1 MAKISRDEYS
11 IFDLNTSN
19 IKYMNEL
26 EQLVP
31 IAGTTLSNLSK
42 IVTALERNVRSATGE
57 QDFTINRSLIKVNPE
72 TEIGSFRIVVEKQF
86 EKIVKEVIRNFEG
99 KSRLVGDSDYPLSS
113 AMQVSKG
120 VKIEYNTSAV
130 HGTTAQ
136 NEMLR
141 EADKAGGY
149 AEVLG
154 TIGKNKE
161 NMKAVLFAT
170 EAELANSSV
179 NALYRETFPNTI
191 KKSNAEMR
199 KRKLEEQEQVDK
211 EVQKYF
217 ADEKIAESKARKKEL
232 QDAEKEEK
240 RQRKLEDNWKKV
252 EMNSKKKEKSEEDE
266 EKKSKKEDGVLEP
279 SQLSG
284 RQILGKIGIG
294 ITILSTI
301 ASIARRI
308 LTNMV
313 KTVREASSDAVSSQT
328 MGLSYSALRRYRL
341 FEKAKNIKEDSSYR
355 AIQTLQ
361 SKFGLQDK
369 LDPEATKDISM
380 IGGKEVEDFVRL
392 SDRGDYWSEELFIKL
407 LDSAYGK
414 YNSGIDS
421 FDRKVGKAK
430 AGAELTER
438 LKSISPD
445 LAAMFEAWISDSASG
460 INKGRDI
467 STFEKWQNSV
477 NVMQAG
483 FGDEALYTEVGKAL
497 SEFGATLDSINQGVL
512 ISFTN
517 GLAKAIDK
525 LNNLKLG
532 TDADDR
538 VKINAENRSLNAK
551 ASRKYK
557 ALQEASETQLTDYLA
572 TNYGLEDLPDM
583 LDPNNAGFYADALY
597 NKKDVELL
605 YLIAARNVAKAKHR
619 MAQKEVDRSP
629 TEDIDYNE
637 LQLSSEQYEKDVVS
651 ATATM
656 VSNIEALLNHA
667 QGQTYTSGIDAN
679 GNPIT
684 ATFEFGTLASLL
696 KGKGAYSNPVLQSI
710 IKSALTTYSDMDFL
724 SNQGDFVT
732 KIAGYMG
739 YKVNSN
745 NAVKKEKAWESF
757 YKDAKEANAD
767 NSTLFGDNEE
777 WNNKVYQA
785 FVKYYRGHRQELEN
799 AYYEAEL
806 AKKSKEL
813 AGDAYVQSE
822 VIDTVLE
829 NIKGAKSL
837 GAGES
842 YDLSK
847 VSYSVANGSLNITIP
862 VTINGKQAST
872 INLQENLP
880 KLAGTDSKE
889 KTVNLSETVINAA
902 VTE

>member
-1 MAKISRDEYS
+1 MAKIIRDEYS

-19 IKYMNEL
+19 IKYLNEL

-42 IVTALERNVRSATGE
+42 IVAALERNVRSATGE

-86 EKIVKEVIRNFEG
+86 EKIVQEVIRNFEG
-99 KSRLVGDSDYPLSS
+99 KSRLVGDADYPLTS
-113 AMQVSKG
+113 AMQLSKG
-120 VKIEYNTSAV
+120 VKIEYNTTTV
-130 HGTTAQ
+130 HGTKAQ
-136 NEMLR
+136 NEMIR

-170 EAELANSSV
+170 EAELAGSNV
-179 NALYRETFPNTI
+179 NALYKETFPNTI
-191 KKSNAEMR
+191 KKSNDEMR
-199 KRKLEEQEQVDK
+199 KRKLEEKEQVNK

-217 ADEKIAESKARKKEL
+217 ADEKLAESKARKKEL

-240 RQRKLEDNWKKV
+240 RQRKLEYNWKKV
-252 EMNSKKKEKSEEDE
+252 EMNSKKKEKPEEDE
-266 EKKSKKEDGVLEP
+266 DKSKKEDGVLELA
-279 SQLSG
+279 QLYG

-294 ITILSTI
+294 ITNLSVI
-301 ASIARRI
+301 ASITRRI

-313 KTVREASSDAVSSQT
+313 KSVKEASGDAVSSQT
-328 MGLSYSALRRYRL
+328 IGISYSALRGYRL
-341 FEKAKNIKEDSSYR
+341 FEKAKNIKEDASLR
-355 AIQTLQ
+355 AMQTLQ

-369 LDPEATKDISM
+369 LDSEAIKDISL
-380 IGGKEVEDFVRL
+380 IGGKDVEDFVRL
-392 SDRGDYWSEELFIKL
+392 SDRGDYWSEELFIQL
-407 LDSAYGK
+407 LDAAYSK
-414 YNSGIDS
+414 YNSGKDS
-421 FDRKVGKAK
+421 FDRNVGKVK
-430 AGAELTER
+430 AGAEITER

-445 LAAMFEAWISDSASG
+445 LATIFETWVSDSASG
-460 INKGRDI
+460 INKDRDI
-467 STFEKWQNSV
+467 STFEKWRASV
-477 NVMQAG
+477 SVMQAG

-497 SEFGATLDSINQGVL
+497 SEFGATLESINQGVL
-512 ISFTN
+512 MSFTN

-532 TDADDR
+532 ADADDK
-538 VKINAENRSLNAK
+538 VKINSDNRSLNAK
-551 ASRKYK
+551 ASRKYA
-557 ALQEASETQLTDYLA
+557 ALQEASETQLEDYLLA
-572 TNYGLEDLPDM
+572 NYNLTELPDM
-583 LDPNNAGFYADALY
+583 SNPNSAGFYADVLY
-597 NKKDVELL
+597 NKKDLQLL
-605 YLIAARNVAKAKHR
+605 HLIAARDVAKAKR
-619 MAQKEVDRSP
+619 TMAQTEVDKSP
-629 TEDIDYNE
+629 TADIDYNE
-637 LQLSSEQYEKDVVS
+637 LQLSSEQYEADVVS
-651 ATATM
+651 KTATM
-656 VSNIEALLNHA
+656 IHNIETIAEKA
-667 QGQTYTSGIDAN
+667 QGQTYTSGIDDN

-684 ATFEFGTLASLL
+684 SIFEFATLTSLL
-696 KGKGAYSNPVLQSI
+696 KGRNAYTNPVLQSI

-724 SNQGDFVT
+724 SNQGDFATEIV
-732 KIAGYMG
+732 KYMG
-739 YKVNSN
+739 YDKVNSKD
-745 NAVKKEKAWESF
+745 AAKKEKAWNNF
-757 YKDAKEANAD
+757 YEDATKTNAD
-767 NSTLFGDNEE
+767 SATLFGDDEE
-777 WNNKVYQA
+777 WNNKVYEA
-785 FVKYYRGHRQELEN
+785 FVKYYRKHKQELED

-829 NIKGAKSL
+829 NIKGAKGL

-842 YDLSK
+842 YDLSN

-862 VTINGKQAST
+862 VTINGKQTST